1 VVESDIVILTGEQP
15 LPLFMLQFSSTQ
27 GSNPVNLTAF
37 TADIAWVTRLD
48 QEPELYA
55 ERDALYVDFYSTV
68 DAVSKAAPDT
78 VCLDLYDGDSWV
90 AWEDATITEGGID
103 APQRFRWIVTAD

>member
-1 VVESDIVILTGEQP
+1 
-15 LPLFMLQFSSTQ
+15 
-27 GSNPVNLTAF
+27 VNLTTF
-37 TADIAWVTRLD
+37 TADTAWVTRLD
-48 QEPELYA
+48 SEPELYA
-55 ERDALYVDFYSTV
+55 ERGAVFIDFYSTV

-90 AWEDATITEGGID
+90 AWEDATISEDGID

>member
-1 VVESDIVILTGEQP
+1 
-15 LPLFMLQFSSTQ
+15 
-27 GSNPVNLTAF
+27 VNLTTF

-48 QEPELYA
+48 SEPELYA
-55 ERDALYVDFYSTV
+55 ERGAVFIDFYSTV

-78 VCLDLYDGDSWV
+78 VCVDLYDGDSWV
-90 AWEDATITEGGID
+90 AWEDASISEDGID

>member
-1 VVESDIVILTGEQP
+1 
-15 LPLFMLQFSSTQ
+15 M
-27 GSNPVNLTAF
+27 NLTTF
-37 TADIAWVTRLD
+37 QNDIKWVTRLD

-68 DAVSKAAPDT
+68 DAVSKAAPDL

-90 AWEDATITEGGID
+90 AWEDATISEDGID
-103 APQRFRWIVTAD
+103 SLQRFRWIVTAD